1 MNIKRTIAAAGL
13 GLTLALG
20 LTVNATAATPAP
32 APPADG
38 PVNTGPADQADR
50 DRDAKARK
58 GKIMG
63 LHKGKKIDLA
73 GSWGTATVC
82 SEYPDL
88 SVRCFDTDEQAQ
100 ADMAE
105 YAKKDARALPKVPQ
119 GRSAKIGPQTEAAK
133 NAAGAAPSGV
143 EAAPMAI
150 AGTPTCAFGWVC
162 IWEHKSYD
170 GRKLQWSE
178 DGTKT
183 FGQYGFRDQT
193 TSTCN
198 NDQIGGMALI
208 DYRDNMP
215 DPEIITPLGGCFSNL
230 ANKDYPGWG
239 TGSWNDRAD
248 ALKM

>member
-1 MNIKRTIAAAGL
+1 MNIKRTIATAGL
-13 GLTLALG
+13 GLTLVFG

-32 APPADG
+32 AAPAG
-38 PVNTGPADQADR
+38 GAVNTGPADQPDR
-50 DRDAKARK
+50 ARDAKARK

-73 GSWGTATVC
+73 GSWGTAKVC

-88 SVRCFDTDEQAQ
+88 SVRCFDTDEEAQ
-100 ADMAE
+100 ADIAAF
-105 YAKKDARALPKVPQ
+105 AKKDARVLPAVPK
-119 GRSAKIGPQTEAAK
+119 GRSAKLAPKAAAK
-133 NAAGAAPSGV
+133 SAAGATATPL
-143 EAAPMAI
+143 AA
-150 AGTPTCAFGWVC
+150 AGTPTCSFGWVC
-162 IWEHKSYD
+162 IWEHKDWD

-183 FGQYGFRDQT
+183 LGQYGFRDQT

-198 NDQIGGMALI
+198 NDQIGGMGLV

-215 DPEIITPLGGCFSNL
+215 DPEIITGLGGCLSNL
-230 ANKDYPGWG
+230 SNNDYPGIG

-248 ALKM
+248 ALWM